1 MEVYRLS
8 FNLFINCYFTVVLKP
23 SEIGE
28 IAEKIAS
35 LPLSNVKAIADAF
48 EYSGDKNSLKE
59 HDDIAITEILFSWYK
74 QNKNIQE
81 PRRVFARKIA
91 KLGDQVTESCKSKD
105 KQKEANEQEEENEQ
119 EEVKK
124 QEEAKKQEEVKA
136 AFIKMA
142 KDVDIYFDSEA

>member
-1 MEVYRLS
+1 M
-8 FNLFINCYFTVVLKP
+8 KP
-23 SEIGE
+23 SEISE

-35 LPLSNVKAIADAF
+35 LPSSNVEAIADAF

-59 HDDIAITEILFSWYK
+59 HDDIDIADILMSWYK

-81 PRRVFARKIA
+81 PRRVFARKIS
-91 KLGDQVTESCKSKD
+91 KLGDQVSESCKSKD
-105 KQKEANEQEEENEQ
+105 KQKEANEQDEENEQ

-142 KDVDIYFDSEA
+142 KDVDIYFDPEALS